1 MTGKVYLVGAG
12 PGDPELLTVKAVRI
26 LRSADVVLHD
36 ALVPEPILAI
46 VRPHALVVDV
56 GKRVGDK
63 RISQEMINRM
73 LVDFAASSTTVVR
86 LKGGDPLIFG
96 RAAEEMAAL
105 RRAGIE
111 FEIVP
116 GITAAVAASA
126 QAQIPLSDRGS
137 SSAMVFL
144 TAQQA
149 DGKGPAEIARFASPN
164 TTLAVYMPNGRY
176 GEIGREVIATGLSPH
191 TPCLIV
197 SNACRTNEELRWT
210 DLAGLISLSPL
221 EAPALLI
228 IGTVTGCR
236 EESTGAASSLL
247 AAHENSLEARSRS
260 WQPCSREKRRQI
272 RRSSV
277 VY

>member
-36 ALVPEPILAI
+36 ALVAESILAM
-46 VRPHALVVDV
+46 VRPHALVIDV

-73 LVDFAASSTTVVR
+73 LVDFAASSPTVVR

-126 QAQIPLSDRGS
+126 QAQISLSDRGS
-137 SSAMVFL
+137 SSAIVFL

-164 TTLAVYMPNGRY
+164 TTLAIYMPNGRY
-176 GEIGREVIATGLSPH
+176 GEIGTQVVAAGLSPQ

-197 SNACRTNEELRWT
+197 SNACRTNQETHWT
-210 DLAGLISLSPL
+210 DVARLTSLSPP

-228 IGTVTGCR
+228 IGAVTRCR
-236 EESTGAASSLL
+236 EEITAAASSML
-247 AAHENSLEARSRS
+247 AARENSLEARS
-260 WQPCSREKRRQI
+260 
-272 RRSSV
+272 
-277 VY
+277 Y